1 MTQGLVHF
9 FPIFWPVRNK
19 TWPSKNFCPPS
30 KNYFEAWKNSKSTSF
45 GLEDPYIIAFI
56 GESPSSLSLPP
67 TYHLVPNQ
75 VDSFMFSFNLF
86 LSWHFVQD
94 EDDYSTTIMHPSR
107 NSYTAPAALLNEIAH
122 TAEHVCIYCTFII
135 SCWCMWFLVD
145 KVQLY
150 YKDLPFNG
158 EK

>member
-86 LSWHFVQD
+86 LSWPFCAGWRWLLDNNYAPVTEQLHCSCCAIKWD
-94 EDDYSTTIMHPSR
+94 CSYSRTCMYILYLYNIMLVYVVSSR
-107 NSYTAPAALLNEIAH
+107 QGTVVL
-122 TAEHVCIYCTFII
+122 
-135 SCWCMWFLVD
+135 
-145 KVQLY
+145 
-150 YKDLPFNG
+150 
-158 EK
+158 